1 MDYAKDA
8 AKFTTEY
15 KLQFQEFAKDH
26 RGKPDIAV
34 FDFTSMFA
42 AENACCVKER
52 NGHRLLMG
60 LVGDSLLEV
69 CHSFIVTWC
78 WFAFIFIE
86 SVLINISSKK
96 SSY

>member
-1 MDYAKDA
+1 MVALLKSDNVNQDALMDYAKDA

-69 CHSFIVTWC
+69 CHSFIVT
-78 WFAFIFIE
+78 
-86 SVLINISSKK
+86 
-96 SSY
+96 